1 VKIVKN
7 WMRLVILVA
16 ASHLMVSFASSEELA
31 LGSQQAPVTIIEYGS
46 LTCDNCLSFHKYVY
60 PKFKKH
66 YIDTGTVRFIFRHF
80 PTGGAA
86 VYGARAV
93 NCAGDKYYE
102 MLDKLFSSVGR
113 WVRAEN
119 REAIFV
125 EYATSLGLNSAAFI
139 TCVSNKK
146 HLDDIIS
153 QQLAAKKKYDV
164 IGTPTFFINGKMVR
178 GKRSFV
184 EMKALISEALNK
196 QKGEG
201 GIKNNESDIF

>member
-1 VKIVKN
+1 MKVVKN
-7 WMRLVILVA
+7 WMRLITLVA
-16 ASHLMVSFASSEELA
+16 VSHLMVSVASSEELS

-66 YIDTGTVRFIFRHF
+66 YIDTGIVRFIFRHF

-86 VYGARAV
+86 VYGARAA

-102 MLDKLFSSVGR
+102 MLDTLFSTVGR
-113 WVRAEN
+113 WFRAEN
-119 REAIFV
+119 RDAIFV
-125 EYATSLGLNSAAFI
+125 EYATSLGVNSEAFLS
-139 TCVSNKK
+139 CVSNKK
-146 HLDDIIS
+146 HLDEILS
-153 QQLAAKKKYDV
+153 QQQAARKDLDV
-164 IGTPTFFINGKMVR
+164 IGTPTFFINGKIVR

-196 QKGEG
+196 
-201 GIKNNESDIF
+201 

>member
-1 VKIVKN
+1 MKIVKN
-7 WMRLVILVA
+7 WMRLVIFVA
-16 ASHLMVSFASSEELA
+16 ASNLMVSFASSEEIS
-31 LGSQQAPVTIIEYGS
+31 LGSKQAPVTVIEYGS

-86 VYGARAV
+86 VYGARAA

-102 MLDKLFSSVGR
+102 MLDMLFSTVGR
-113 WVRAEN
+113 WFRAEN
-119 REAIFV
+119 RNAIFV
-125 EYATSLGLNSAAFI
+125 EYATSLGLNSEVFL
-139 TCVSNKK
+139 TCASNKK
-146 HLDDIIS
+146 HLDDILS
-153 QQLAAKKKYDV
+153 KQKAAKKEFDV
-164 IGTPTFFINGKMVR
+164 IGTPTFFINGKIVR

-196 QKGEG
+196 QKGDGE
-201 GIKNNESDIF
+201 IKK